1 MDRKHTYGIVVF
13 FGRNENG
20 TFDKLGQTQLLSYF
34 TALNVYANT
43 PNPASQL
50 VGGSTLE
57 EANNNVDDIVNK
69 MKDKS
74 YVEEYVDPYL

>member
-1 MDRKHTYGIVVF
+1 MDRRHKYGVVVF

-20 TFDKLGQTQLLSYF
+20 TFDKLGQSQPLPYF
-34 TALNVYANT
+34 NALNVYANT
-43 PNPASQL
+43 QNPASQL
-50 VGGSTLE
+50 VGGETPE
-57 EANNNVDDIVNK
+57 EANNKVNDIVNK